1 MTKGNAMIKVMI
13 VDDHPVV
20 RNGLEAM
27 LSVED
32 GIEVSATVEG
42 GDAAVEWCAKNPRAL
57 PDVIVT
63 DIHMPKGDGFD
74 MLAAIRN
81 AYPSVRV
88 LMLAGMSLKDE
99 ENRARED
106 GACGYLPKSLDGKA
120 LVKSIRRIAK
130 SNSDFVSNDYDQNTG
145 ILSEKELTVLQY
157 ASEGKTREEIAV
169 ILGIHPETVKAHL
182 KHIMDKLD
190 TVNTVASVAR
200 GFELG
205 LLRA

>member
-1 MTKGNAMIKVMI
+1 MIKVMI

-20 RNGLEAM
+20 RNGLDAM
-27 LSVED
+27 LSAEED
-32 GIEVSATVEG
+32 IEVSAAVEG
-42 GDAAVEWCAKNPRAL
+42 GDAAVRWCSMNSGAL

-63 DIHMPKGDGFD
+63 DVHMPRGDGFG
-74 MLAAIRN
+74 MLATIRN

-88 LMLAGMSLKDE
+88 LLLAGMPLKDE

-120 LVKSIRRIAK
+120 LVKAIRRIAK
-130 SNSDFVSNDYDQNTG
+130 QDAGFVSNDYVQNTG
-145 ILSEKELTVLQY
+145 VLSDKELTVLQY

-169 ILGIHPETVKAHL
+169 ILGIHPETVKTHL
-182 KHIMDKLD
+182 RHIMEKLD

>member
-1 MTKGNAMIKVMI
+1 MTMGNAKIRVVI

-27 LSVED
+27 LSVEED
-32 GIEVSATVEG
+32 IEVAATVEG
-42 GDAAVEWCAKNPRAL
+42 GDAALEWCAKNRRAL
-57 PDVIVT
+57 PDVVVT
-63 DIHMPKGDGFD
+63 DVHMPKGGGFA

-88 LMLAGMSLKDE
+88 LMLAGMPLKDE

-106 GACGYLPKSLDGKA
+106 GACGYLPKSLDGQA

-130 SNSDFVSNDYDQNTG
+130 GGAGFVTNDYAQNTG
-145 ILSEKELTVLQY
+145 ILSDKELTVLQY

-169 ILGIHPETVKAHL
+169 ILGINSETVKTHL
-182 KHIMDKLD
+182 KHIMEKLD
-190 TVNTVASVAR
+190 TVNTVSSVAR